1 MAGPPRR
8 LGATL
13 PGEGVQ
19 GPGRDPDRAP
29 EGGLAEHVRALCAW
43 TSSFVGHMGL
53 SWPPP
58 EEELDHL
65 TPCDV
70 SMETIRPSQG
80 PPLVLAQGQQ
90 TPAPQ
95 LTRWEMPTE

>member
-1 MAGPPRR
+1 
-8 LGATL
+8 
-13 PGEGVQ
+13 
-19 GPGRDPDRAP
+19 
-29 EGGLAEHVRALCAW
+29 
-43 TSSFVGHMGL
+43 MGL

-70 SMETIRPSQG
+70 SMETTRPSQG